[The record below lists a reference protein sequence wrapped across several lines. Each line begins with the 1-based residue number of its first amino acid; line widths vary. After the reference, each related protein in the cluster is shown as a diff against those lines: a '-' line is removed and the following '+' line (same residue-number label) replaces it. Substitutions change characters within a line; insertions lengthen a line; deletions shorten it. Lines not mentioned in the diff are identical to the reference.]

1 MTIPEPAFWSILV
14 LAVLSLVA
22 LAVRVLG
29 NGNSI
34 KQLHDGKQDRTRCLE
49 VHGDLRVEIMAIS
62 KDVEALTRKAGIVP
76 QPSPARNG
84 GGQGED

>member
-14 LAVLSLVA
+14 LAILSLIG
-22 LAVRVLG
+22 LASKVLG

-34 KQLHDGKQDRTRCLE
+34 KQLESGKQDETHCLKI
-49 VHGDLRVEIMAIS
+49 HGALNVEIMAMS
-62 KDVEALTRKAGIVP
+62 KDIEALTRKAGIEP

-84 GGQGED
+84 GERKAD